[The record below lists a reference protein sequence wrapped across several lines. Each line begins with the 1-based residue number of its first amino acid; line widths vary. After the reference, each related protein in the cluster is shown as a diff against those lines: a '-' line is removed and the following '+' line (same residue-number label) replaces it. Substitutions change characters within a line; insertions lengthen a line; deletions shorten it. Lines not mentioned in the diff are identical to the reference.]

1 MEYVKV
7 AFPTDRFVY
16 IDGDK
21 GGITNQVLR
30 VDAGTHGFDLG
41 NLANYKPATVEVEV
55 KETTVLLPMLVV
67 FTKKGK

>member
-1 MEYVKV
+1 MVT
-7 AFPTDRFVY
+7 FPTDRFVY